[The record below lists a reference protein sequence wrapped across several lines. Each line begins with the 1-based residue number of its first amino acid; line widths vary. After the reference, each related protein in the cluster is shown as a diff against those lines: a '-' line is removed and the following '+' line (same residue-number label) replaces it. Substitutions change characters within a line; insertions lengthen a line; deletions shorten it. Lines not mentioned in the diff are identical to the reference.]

1 MSTPFL
7 LSLDE
12 VEQRTCLCGLT
23 LMRQEKLGRFPK
35 RVKISSRRI
44 AYRGAEIED
53 WLRDPE
59 AWRQREASRIR
70 KLVNTTTTDKQ
81 IRNAV

>member
-12 VEQRTCLCGLT
+12 VEQMTCLCGLT

-44 AYRGAEIED
+44 AYLGAEIED

-59 AWRQREASRIR
+59 AWRQRDSAKIA
-70 KLVNTTTTDKQ
+70 
-81 IRNAV
+81 AVTQADTVRPEGVAG